1 MSDGINPIWLP
12 SEERIKNSN
21 FQKYF
26 SFLKTHFNKDFSD
39 YNDLYNWS
47 INDIEDFWKSIWEYS
62 GIIYS
67 NTYSSVLEKRIMP
80 GAVWFKD
87 SRLNFAENL
96 LRFNDDH
103 NALISIRENHPT
115 IKLSYKQLNN
125 LVSRCAEGLKTLGV
139 KNGDR
144 IAGFVTN
151 YPESIIA
158 MLAATSLGAI
168 WSSTSPDF
176 GIEGVFD
183 RFGQIEPKVL
193 FAIESYNYAGKKINC
208 RDKIEQIK
216 RNIPSIEKVILIN
229 EFDELVNK
237 FQQSNQT
244 SNQTNFI
251 YFNELLSN
259 TSNSLKFQQLPFD
272 HPVYIMY
279 SSGTTG
285 KPKCIVHGA
294 GGTLL
299 QHFKELHLHTDVKRD
314 DKIAYYT
321 TCGWMMWNWL
331 ISGLQLGASVALID
345 GSPVYPNNE
354 ILWKKIEE
362 EEISIFGTSPK
373 YLTSIEKNGL
383 IPKEKFNLTKLKTM
397 LSTGSPLSVENFN
410 WVYNNVKS
418 DLQLSSISGG
428 TDIISCFML
437 GCSILPVY
445 KEEIQCRG
453 LGMKVE
459 AWDDDGNSLN
469 NEKGELVCTE
479 PFPSS
484 PIYFWNDSENK
495 NYKKAYFERFPNVWH
510 HGDFITITKNG
521 GVIVYG
527 RSDATLNP
535 GGVRIGTAE
544 IYRVV
549 ESVEEVLDSLVV
561 GQNFQNDVRVILFV
575 MLKDKLEL
583 DNNLIEKI
591 KTKIRLTATPRHVPA
606 FIFQVK
612 SIPHT
617 ISGKKVELAVTRIF
631 NSKKVDN
638 KEALINPESLEEYYI
653 IKSHLNL

>member
-1 MSDGINPIWLP
+1 
-12 SEERIKNSN
+12 
-21 FQKYF
+21 
-26 SFLKTHFNKDFSD
+26 
-39 YNDLYNWS
+39 
-47 INDIEDFWKSIWEYS
+47 
-62 GIIYS
+62 
-67 NTYSSVLEKRIMP
+67 
-80 GAVWFKD
+80 
-87 SRLNFAENL
+87 
-96 LRFNDDH
+96 
-103 NALISIRENHPT
+103 
-115 IKLSYKQLNN
+115 
-125 LVSRCAEGLKTLGV
+125 
-139 KNGDR
+139 
-144 IAGFVTN
+144 
-151 YPESIIA
+151 
-158 MLAATSLGAI
+158 
-168 WSSTSPDF
+168 
-176 GIEGVFD
+176 
-183 RFGQIEPKVL
+183 
-193 FAIESYNYAGKKINC
+193 
-208 RDKIEQIK
+208 
-216 RNIPSIEKVILIN
+216 
-229 EFDELVNK
+229 
-237 FQQSNQT
+237 
-244 SNQTNFI
+244 
-251 YFNELLSN
+251 SN
-259 TSNSLKFQQLPFD
+259 TSNSIKFQQLPFD

-285 KPKCIVHGA
+285 KPKCIVHSA

-299 QHFKELHLHTDVKRD
+299 QHFKELHLHTDVKRE

-331 ISGLQLGASVALID
+331 ISGLQLGASIVLID

-373 YLTSIEKNGL
+373 YLTSIEKSGL
-383 IPKEKFNLTKLKTM
+383 IPNEKFNLTKLKTI

-437 GCSILPVY
+437 GCPILPVY

-459 AWDDDGNSLN
+459 AWDNDGNSLN

-484 PIYFWNDSENK
+484 PIYFWNDADNEK
-495 NYKKAYFERFPNVWH
+495 YKRAYFERFPKVWH
-510 HGDFITITKNG
+510 HGDFIKITKNG

-561 GQNFQNDVRVILFV
+561 GQNFQNDVRIILFV

-583 DNNLIEKI
+583 DNNLIEKV

-606 FIFQVK
+606 LIFQVK

-617 ISGKKVELAVTRIF
+617 ISGKKVELAVTRIL
-631 NSKKVDN
+631 NGEKVDN
-638 KEALINPESLEEYYI
+638 KEALANPESLDEYYTI
-653 IKSHLNL
+653 FKFI

>member
-1 MSDGINPIWLP
+1 MR
-12 SEERIKNSN
+12 ERK
-21 FQKYF
+21 
-26 SFLKTHFNKDFSD
+26 
-39 YNDLYNWS
+39 
-47 INDIEDFWKSIWEYS
+47 
-62 GIIYS
+62 
-67 NTYSSVLEKRIMP
+67 
-80 GAVWFKD
+80 
-87 SRLNFAENL
+87 
-96 LRFNDDH
+96 
-103 NALISIRENHPT
+103 LIAWIR
-115 IKLSYKQLNN
+115 
-125 LVSRCAEGLKTLGV
+125 
-139 KNGDR
+139 
-144 IAGFVTN
+144 
-151 YPESIIA
+151 
-158 MLAATSLGAI
+158 
-168 WSSTSPDF
+168 
-176 GIEGVFD
+176 
-183 RFGQIEPKVL
+183 
-193 FAIESYNYAGKKINC
+193 
-208 RDKIEQIK
+208 
-216 RNIPSIEKVILIN
+216 IEKVILIN
-229 EFDELVNK
+229 EFDDLIKNSH
-237 FQQSNQT
+237 QSNQT
-244 SNQTNFI
+244 SNPSNFL

-259 TSNSLKFQQLPFD
+259 TSNSIKFQQLPFD

-299 QHFKELHLHTDVKRD
+299 QHFKELHLHTDVKRE

-331 ISGLQLGASVALID
+331 ISGLQLGASIVLID

-373 YLTSIEKNGL
+373 YLTSIEKSGL
-383 IPKEKFNLTKLKTM
+383 IPNEKFNLTKLKTI

-437 GCSILPVY
+437 GCPILPVY

-459 AWDDDGNSLN
+459 AWDNDGNSLN

-484 PIYFWNDSENK
+484 PIYFWNDADNEK
-495 NYKKAYFERFPNVWH
+495 YKRAYFERFPKVWH
-510 HGDFITITKNG
+510 HGDFIKITKNG

-544 IYRVV
+544 IYRIV

-561 GQNFQNDVRVILFV
+561 GQNFQNDVRIILFV

-606 FIFQVK
+606 LIFQVK

-617 ISGKKVELAVTRIF
+617 ISGKKVELAVTRIL
-631 NSKKVDN
+631 NGEKVDN
-638 KEALINPESLEEYYI
+638 KEALANPESLDEYYTI
-653 IKSHLNL
+653 FKFI